1 MCAFAAVFAA
11 LSASAAQA
19 NTRPLGALFVGTD
32 QEEFDGAVNGPDR
45 LGRFRTDGPSVVRGK
60 ILSTP
65 YPINGMGNG
74 RGFLYAGDPYS
85 NTIRKI
91 SYNGSLLGTIVGG
104 FTAGCCSEDMVRVG
118 KFIYHAHWP
127 SAIEKLNR
135 RTGALVQTYAQSDVV
150 GMAVVSGGAA
160 SSVVLKH
167 AYTTGQIWIT
177 HWGAEQVGTWD
188 PATNTFTPRFST
200 PNVAGGLAWDAGNS
214 VLWVGLGGGSVI
226 PYHLN
231 GTPYNAGFQPFGAIP
246 DTVDGLEF
254 IGDFGS

>member
-1 MCAFAAVFAA
+1 MCAFTAIFAA

-19 NTRPLGALFVGTD
+19 NTHPLGALFAGTD
-32 QEEFDGAVNGPDR
+32 EEEFDGAVNGPDH
-45 LGRFRTDGPSVVRGK
+45 LGRFRTNGPDVVRGK

-74 RGFLYAGDPYS
+74 KGFLYAGDPFS

-91 SYNGSLLGTIVGG
+91 SYNGSLLGTFVGG
-104 FTAGCCSEDMVRVG
+104 FTASCCSEDMIRVG
-118 KFIYHAHWP
+118 KYIYHAHYP

-150 GMAVVSGGAA
+150 GMAMVTGGAA
-160 SSVVLKH
+160 SSKVLKR
-167 AYTTGQIWIT
+167 AYSSGQIWIT
-177 HWGAEQVGTWD
+177 HWGAGQVGTWD
-188 PATNTFTPRFST
+188 PATNTFTPQFST
-200 PNVAGGLAWDAGNS
+200 PAVAGGLAWDAGNS

-226 PYHLN
+226 PYHLD
-231 GTPYNAGFQPFGAIP
+231 GTPYNAGFQPFGPIG